1 MSQDLTDRE
10 IRTRFETMT
19 VANGVAHVA
28 MSEKLDKILEQT
40 TKTNGKVLR
49 LQEWKSYLV
58 GAWAVVT
65 LFVIPLVLYVNAVE
79 SNYLDKQIQQIKGD
93 VKGLLDKF

>member
-1 MSQDLTDRE
+1 MPEVLSDRE
-10 IRTRFETMT
+10 IRTRFETMA

-65 LFVIPLVLYVNAVE
+65 LFVIPLVLYVTAVE
-79 SNYLDKQIQQIKGD
+79 SNQLREQIQKNQQEIRDILKR
-93 VKGLLDKF
+93 

>member
-10 IRTRFETMT
+10 IRTRFETMA
-19 VANGVAHVA
+19 VANGVAHEA

>member
-10 IRTRFETMT
+10 IRTRFETMA
-19 VANGVAHVA
+19 VANKVAHVA